1 MLAEYDDPALFTANP
16 VMPPD
21 ALMVVT
27 EMRPPDDPTVRI
39 SPTAYPVPAAV
50 IDPPE
55 VIVVTLA
62 AVVNVAPY
70 PVVTIETLEFNVLRV
85 SN

>member
-27 EMRPPDDPTVRI
+27 AIRPAPDTTVRI

-55 VIVVTLA
+55 VIVLTPD
-62 AVVNVAPY
+62 AVVNVAPD

-85 SN
+85 IN